1 MKKYFFIFGGFF
13 LLFFFSIIVGS
24 SLVSANKAVDEV
36 NDIVS
41 SQNKM
46 NKYFSSY
53 GYTVDNPKIILN
65 PYKISPL
72 TALILFETPDDAS
85 ISISIVGKD
94 EGSTFS
100 NTFSKNKKH
109 FIPIYGLYPNSDNKV
124 ILSYNDKIYEYHI
137 KTEALPKDFV
147 LEDISNDK
155 NLRFI
160 NSNNYPYA
168 IDKNNDVRWFL
179 NKKFVGNLFQLDNG
193 HFILGDENLLDQNIS
208 KDIFEI
214 DLFGKIYYQYSIPSG
229 YYGSFIENNGAL
241 YILSNKIVQIDRQ
254 NGHISNDIKT
264 DTIGVVSNNKDT
276 VSVYPLYYSFDEYK
290 VLKGISFLSEVETK
304 KSDNDVFLI
313 NYKKTDKRFLDY
325 KMKFLKSNGDLI
337 ITGDIDEDDDVMVI
351 LDKFLEKNVYDM
363 DNRYLVISQK
373 GLSDKYSIYVKINDI
388 IYKTDYYVSF

>member
-36 NDIVS
+36 SDIIA

-72 TALILFETPDDAS
+72 TALILFETPDDAN
-85 ISISIVGKD
+85 ISIRIVGKD

-137 KTEALPKDFV
+137 KTEELPEDFV
-147 LEDISNDK
+147 LEDINNDGDLK
-155 NLRFI
+155 FI
-160 NSNNYPYA
+160 NSDNYPYA

-179 NKKFVGNLFQLDNG
+179 NKKFVGKLIRLGNG
-193 HFILGDENLLDQNIS
+193 HFILGDDNFLDLNIS

-229 YYGSFIENNGAL
+229 YYGSFSEDNERL
-241 YILSNKIVQIDRQ
+241 LVLSNKVIQIDRQ
-254 NGHISNDIKT
+254 NGHIFNDVKSDINDKNI
-264 DTIGVVSNNKDT
+264 DEKF
-276 VSVYPLYYSFDEYK
+276 VYPLYSSQDEYK
-290 VLKGISFLSEVETK
+290 ILKGVSFSSNIKTNESK
-304 KSDNDVFLI
+304 KRVFLI
-313 NYKKTDKRFLDY
+313 NYKKIDKKYSDY
-325 KMKFLKSNGDLI
+325 NIKFLKSNSDLI
-337 ITGDIDEDDDVMVI
+337 ITGDINEADDVVVI

-363 DNRYLVISQK
+363 DNKYLVINHE
-373 GLSDKYSIYVKINDI
+373 GLNGKYSIYVKINDV